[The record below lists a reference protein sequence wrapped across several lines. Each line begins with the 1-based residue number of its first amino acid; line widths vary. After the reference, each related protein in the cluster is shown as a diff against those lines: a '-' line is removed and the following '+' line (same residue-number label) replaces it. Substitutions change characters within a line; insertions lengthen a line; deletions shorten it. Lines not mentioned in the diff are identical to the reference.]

1 MFNSV
6 YVIVLFKV
14 LIVQLGVLAERP
26 AVVAGEFPAFAVRP
40 LAERQAL
47 TYHPLVERPLVEHPA
62 LTYHPLAAYPAFA

>member
-26 AVVAGEFPAFAVRP
+26 AVVAGEFPASVV
-40 LAERQAL
+40 
-47 TYHPLVERPLVEHPA
+47 HPLVEHPA

>member
-26 AVVAGEFPAFAVRP
+26 AVVAGEFPASVV
-40 LAERQAL
+40 
-47 TYHPLVERPLVEHPA
+47 HPLVEHQASTYYPLAEHPA